1 MKCPHCSVSIHA
13 AWISGDIVHSGV
25 DIDEVKWGWEQM
37 QCPDCHETIVRVGWY
52 SFKYSSDLGT
62 WKFVCD
68 DYMFVYPRSTRR
80 EPIGPGVPWELL
92 SDYQEAC
99 DVLSISAKASA
110 ALSRRVLQSILDQQG
125 YTGRNLA
132 TQIDNLLNE
141 TDSNKA
147 LPSSLKRTV
156 DAIRNF
162 GNFSA
167 HPINDVTTLQIIDVD
182 PEEAEWCLE
191 TVERLFD
198 HYYVRPVAD
207 DKRLADL
214 NTKLAQ
220 AGKPSAKV

>member
-25 DIDEVKWGWEQM
+25 GIDEVKWGWEQM

-52 SFKYSSDLGT
+52 YFKHSSDLGG
-62 WKFVCD
+62 WGFVCD

-167 HPINDVTTLQIIDVD
+167 HPVTDVTSLQIIDVE
-182 PEEAEWCLE
+182 PQECEWCLGI
-191 TVERLFD
+191 VEQLFD
-198 HYYVRPVAD
+198 HYYVRPTAD
-207 DKRLADL
+207 AKRLVDL
-214 NTKLAQ
+214 NAKLAQ
-220 AGKPSAKV
+220 AGKPSAKG

>member
-1 MKCPHCSVSIHA
+1 MKCPHCAVSIHP
-13 AWISGDIVHSGV
+13 AWNSGDVVHVG
-25 DIDEVKWGWEQM
+25 DPIDQVKCGWEEM
-37 QCPDCHETIVRVGWY
+37 NCPNCRETIIRFGWY
-52 SFKYSSDLGT
+52 YLEWDPDLGGWT
-62 WKFVCD
+62 FVCN
-68 DYMFVYPRSTRR
+68 DYMSVHPRSSRR
-80 EPIGPGVPWELL
+80 EPLGAGVPTEFQ

-110 ALSRRVLQSILDQQG
+110 ALSRRVLQSILNQQG
-125 YTGRNLA
+125 YAGRDLA

-147 LPSSLKRTV
+147 LPASVKRTV

-167 HPINDVTTLQIIDVD
+167 HPINDATTLQIIDVD

-191 TVERLFD
+191 IVEGLFD
-198 HYYVRPVAD
+198 HYYVRPAAD
-207 DKRLADL
+207 DIRLAGL
-214 NTKLAQ
+214 NAKLSQ